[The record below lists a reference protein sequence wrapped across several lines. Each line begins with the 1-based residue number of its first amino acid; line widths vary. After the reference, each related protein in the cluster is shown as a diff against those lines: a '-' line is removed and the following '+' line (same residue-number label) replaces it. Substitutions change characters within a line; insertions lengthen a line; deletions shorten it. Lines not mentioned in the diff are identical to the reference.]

1 MENQDKLEN
10 WIDCCHTIRVLHKA
24 GIQNMQQLSTL
35 SDQGILALRGIG
47 PVIAGDLR
55 KKIDEWMM
63 IHKEKPI

>member
-24 GIQNMQQLSTL
+24 GIQDMQQLSAI
-35 SDQGILALRGIG
+35 SDQEILALRGVG
-47 PVIAGDLR
+47 PVIAGDLQ
-55 KKIDEWMM
+55 KKNDEWMM

>member
-24 GIQNMQQLSTL
+24 GIQDMQQLSAL
-35 SDQGILALRGIG
+35 SDQGILALRGVE
-47 PVIAGDLR
+47 PVISEDLQ

>member
-24 GIQNMQQLSTL
+24 GIQDMQQLSAL
-35 SDQGILALRGIG
+35 SDQGILALRGVG

-63 IHKEKPI
+63 THKEKPI